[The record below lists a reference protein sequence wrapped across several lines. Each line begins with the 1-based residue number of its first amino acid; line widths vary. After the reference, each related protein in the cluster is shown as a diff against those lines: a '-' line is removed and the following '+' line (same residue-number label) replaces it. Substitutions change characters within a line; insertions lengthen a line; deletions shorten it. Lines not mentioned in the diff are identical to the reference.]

1 LETERSQ
8 KKQDLVIVM
17 AFQSI
22 SFALGP
28 NVALLV
34 TRNEKGTLALLGT
47 HFCGAKFPVLCTSLK
62 LTASIR
68 MFAEQLTKFFNKT
81 THFLL

>member
-8 KKQDLVIVM
+8 KKQDLVIMV

-28 NVALLV
+28 NVALRV

-47 HFCGAKFPVLCTSLK
+47 HFLWGQSSGL
-62 LTASIR
+62 
-68 MFAEQLTKFFNKT
+68 MQLSETKCEHQNVC
-81 THFLL
+81 